1 MKQSVN
7 KEMQILS
14 IAFAIVITLMLMMIY
29 IGLNH
34 IKKIERQLHQIVN
47 VHNEKLDIAN
57 HMRWAARE
65 RTLSL
70 HRIILLKDPFE
81 RDEEWMYFNKQGA
94 FFARERTRLMAM
106 EMSAEEEKILQ
117 MQGSYTGPTVKTQ
130 NQVAQLALADKL
142 EAANTLLYEQAHP
155 NQAKVLYELK
165 KFYDFQEEYINKA
178 GVEAEKSLYDSK
190 QTIFVLGSMAL
201 LLSFAIAVFII
212 KRINRYQQNLYRE
225 KVLAQITLH
234 SIADG
239 VITTSNNG
247 TIEYLN
253 PGAEKMTEWRSEDA
267 AGRLLTEVFNI
278 RNESDHCRSPN
289 PLQRTI
295 QQKQVISSGGN
306 IYLLS
311 ASDKQL
317 AIEYTAA
324 PILDI
329 RDKLIGTIMVF
340 HDVSEM
346 RTLSQKL
353 SFQASHDALTGLMN
367 RRAFESSL
375 KSMLDCSKET
385 GDQHVLGFMDLDRF
399 KIVNDSAGHAAGDE
413 LLKQLSTLLQNIIRD
428 SDVIAR
434 LGGDEFAFILSNC
447 PMDRACELSEKIK
460 DTIRQNR
467 FAWDNR
473 SYEVGASIG
482 LVPISNKSASL
493 YNLLSLAD
501 SACYMAKNQGRN
513 RVYVYSE
520 KDQILADNANM
531 ANWVDRINSA
541 LRENHFILYVQ
552 KIQPL
557 KSSGLHQ
564 NQVCHYEVLLR
575 LSDQQNKLIP
585 PMAFIP
591 TAERYDLMPAIDT
604 WVINNALYMINKY
617 HNSNTF
623 IYTINV
629 SGQSLGNEDF
639 NLFLIDQIK
648 NCPIPPHQLCFEIT
662 ETAAIANMN
671 QANHLISILKEYG
684 VTFALD
690 DFGSGMSSFGY
701 LKNFAVDYI
710 KIDGSFIR
718 DIIDDPM
725 DKLLVESMNQMG
737 QLLNIKTIA
746 EFVENDEILRLLEK
760 IGIDYVQGYG
770 IERPKPL
777 LEHLQH
783 QS

>member
-1 MKQSVN
+1 MKQSVK
-7 KEMQILS
+7 KEMQVLS

-34 IKKIERQLHQIVN
+34 IKKIERQLNQIVH
-47 VHNEKLDIAN
+47 VHNEKLDMAI

-70 HRIILLKDPFE
+70 HRFILLEDPFE
-81 RDEEWMYFNKQGA
+81 RDEEWMYFNTQGA
-94 FFARERTRLMAM
+94 LFARERTRLMAM
-106 EMSAEEEKILQ
+106 ELSLEEEKILQ
-117 MQGSYTGPTVKTQ
+117 VQGSYTGPTVKTQ
-130 NQVAQLALADKL
+130 NQVAQLALAGEL

-155 NQAKVLYELK
+155 NQAKILNELE
-165 KFYDFQEEYINKA
+165 KFYKLQEQYINKA
-178 GVEAEKSLYDSK
+178 GIEAETSLNDSK
-190 QTIFVLGSMAL
+190 QTIFVLGSLAL
-201 LLSFAIAVFII
+201 LFSFAIAVFII

-239 VITTSNNG
+239 VITTSANG

-253 PGAEKMTEWRSEDA
+253 PGAEKMTEWHSDDA
-267 AGRLLTEVFNI
+267 IGKLLTEVFNI
-278 RNESDHCRSPN
+278 RNESDHCRSSN
-289 PLQRTI
+289 PLQKTI
-295 QQKQVISSGGN
+295 QQKQITSSGGN

-311 ASDKQL
+311 ASDQQY

-324 PILDI
+324 PILNI
-329 RDKLIGTIMVF
+329 RDKLIGTIVVF

-346 RTLSQKL
+346 RTLSKQL
-353 SFQASHDALTGLMN
+353 SYQASHDALTGLMN

-375 KSMLDCSKET
+375 KNMLDCSKAT

-413 LLKQLSTLLQNIIRD
+413 LLKQLSTLLLNLTRD
-428 SDVIAR
+428 SDVVAR

-447 PMDRACELSEKIK
+447 PMDRACELAEKIK

-467 FAWDNR
+467 FAWENR

-482 LVPISNKSASL
+482 LVPVCNKSSSL

-541 LRENHFILYVQ
+541 LKENHFILYVQ

-604 WVINNALYMINKY
+604 WVINNALHMIQKY
-617 HNSNTF
+617 HSGNTF

-639 NLFLIDQIK
+639 NHFLIDQIK
-648 NCPIPPHQLCFEIT
+648 NCPIPPQQLCFEIT

-718 DIIDDPM
+718 DIVDDPM

-746 EFVENDEILRLLEK
+746 EFVENDEILQLLEK

-777 LEHLQH
+777 LEHLQN
-783 QS
+783 QN